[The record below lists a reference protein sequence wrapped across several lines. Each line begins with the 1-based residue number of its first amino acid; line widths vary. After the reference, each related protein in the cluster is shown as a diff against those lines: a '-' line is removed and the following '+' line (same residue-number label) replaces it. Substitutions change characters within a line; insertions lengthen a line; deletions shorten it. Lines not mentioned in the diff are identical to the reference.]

1 MERQFIHRVITLHR
15 KQGVVIDSFLI
26 AWFSVPHEGIFVAYL
41 FFFKEQIGRV
51 YIELQ
56 MHNRV
61 ALGSGFAVVHIRSG
75 HIQIASVERIG
86 FFVGDMYRIVNL
98 VSRHDAHDDLKDGVT
113 AVDRRNSVVELTF
126 LIIRFAAV
134 VERTG
139 SFADVDDTF
148 FVVCG

>member
-1 MERQFIHRVITLHR
+1 M
-15 KQGVVIDSFLI
+15 
-26 AWFSVPHEGIFVAYL
+26 
-41 FFFKEQIGRV
+41 

-56 MHNRV
+56 VHNGV
-61 ALGSGFAVVHIRSG
+61 ASGSGFTIMHIWSRY
-75 HIQIASVERIG
+75 IQVASVERIG

-98 VSRHDAHDDLKDGVT
+98 VSRHDAHDNLKDGVT

-126 LIIRFAAV
+126 LIIRFTAV
-134 VERTG
+134 VESTG